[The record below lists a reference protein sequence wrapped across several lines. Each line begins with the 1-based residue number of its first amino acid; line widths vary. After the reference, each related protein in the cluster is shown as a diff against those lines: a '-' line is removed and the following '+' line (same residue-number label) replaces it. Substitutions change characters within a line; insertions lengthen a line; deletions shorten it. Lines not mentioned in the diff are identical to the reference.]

1 MPGFYLSNIKENIVL
16 QDVYRDKLVQD
27 EILNERIATVK
38 RSTLNKFMD
47 DKAFF
52 SDEKYIIV
60 LDGYLLNK
68 NNLLLQYRAP
78 NIATL
83 IRKMYEKCGNT
94 FFENFRGCFAGAL
107 IDKVEDKWIVFTNQ
121 IGDNPIF
128 YYEKDGVFAAGSEV
142 KYVLEM
148 CHVLNLKL
156 TFNEDAAY
164 QMLTY
169 GFMAA
174 DDTYAKEIKRLHGG
188 DYLLR
193 EKGALSVKQYHRF
206 HSNMQRFKDYS
217 EDELI
222 NAIDES
228 FRKAVQLEWDK
239 DDEYGYEHIAD
250 LSGGLDS
257 RMNLWV
263 AHELKPMHANVLTY
277 SQAGYLDQKISE
289 KIAFYWKDELIFKP
303 LDDASFLYDIDI
315 ATELLGG
322 GSLYAGI
329 TGGRRLLAFANLD
342 HYGIE
347 HTGMVGDVILGSFY
361 HNTYEMENK
370 IPTGM
375 YSEKLAVRLPEK
387 IAELPKDYDNYEI
400 YLMYVRGFHGA
411 CNSHLIRRN
420 YTEVG
425 SPFLNVEFMQLC
437 YDIPVELRINHNIYK
452 KWIIKKYPKAAEF
465 KWEKIDDKI
474 TSPEIVIHLR
484 SLSKRIPR
492 KIKKIM
498 GMKVLDRKGM
508 NPLDY
513 WIYTNKPLMNYM
525 DSYEKTGFHYMPK
538 SVSEELRK
546 DMHDLY
552 ENGNANE
559 KIMVLTV
566 LSSAKLF
573 FGEKDGKN

>member
-1 MPGFYLSNIKENIVL
+1 MPGFYVSNTKNDIEL
-16 QDVYRDKLVQD
+16 RDVYRNKLVR
-27 EILNERIATVK
+27 EAIPCERIGTVK

-47 DKAFF
+47 DKAFYT
-52 SDEKYIIV
+52 DEKYIIV

-68 NNLLLQYRAP
+68 KDLLLQYGASDV
-78 NIATL
+78 ATL

-94 FFENFRGCFAGAL
+94 FFEDFRGCFAGAF

-128 YYEKDGVFAAGSEV
+128 YYEKDGIFAAGSEV

-148 CHVLNLKL
+148 CRARDLKL

-169 GFMAA
+169 AFMAA

-193 EKGALSVKQYHRF
+193 ENGVLSVKQYHRF
-206 HSNMQRFKDYS
+206 HSDTTRFKDCS
-217 EDELI
+217 EDEI
-222 NAIDES
+222 IDAIDKS
-228 FRKAVQLEWDK
+228 FRNAVQLEWAK
-239 DDEYGYEHIAD
+239 DDEYGYEHLAD

-263 AHELKPMHANVLTY
+263 AHELKPVHANVLTY

-289 KIAFYWKDELIFKP
+289 QIAYYWKDELIFKP
-303 LDDASFLYDIDI
+303 LDDATFLYDIDI

-329 TGGRRLLAFANLD
+329 TGGRRLLAFTNLD

-347 HTGMVGDVILGSFY
+347 HTGMVGDAILGSFY
-361 HNTYEMENK
+361 HNEHEMENK
-370 IPTGM
+370 TPTGR
-375 YSEKLAVRLPEK
+375 YSEKLAARLPEK
-387 IAELPKDYDNYEI
+387 IAKLPNAYDNYEI

-425 SPFLNVEFMQLC
+425 SPFLNVEFMQMC
-437 YDIPVELRINHNIYK
+437 YDIPVERRMNHDLYK
-452 KWIIKKYPKAAEF
+452 KWIIKKYPKAADF

-474 TSPEIVIHLR
+474 TAPEIMIRLR

-498 GMKVLDRKGM
+498 GMKVVDKKGM

-513 WIYTNKPLMNYM
+513 WIHTNQPLKDYM
-525 DSYEKTGFHYMPK
+525 DSYEKAGYSYLPEG
-538 SVSEELRK
+538 VSEELRK

-559 KIMVLTV
+559 KTMVLTV
-566 LSSAKLF
+566 LSSTKIF
-573 FGEKDGKN
+573 FWRK